1 MANPQVEEGFVPIA
15 NEIAEALMRVNLSPY
30 ESRVLWFIFRKTY
43 GWSKKTD
50 WLTLSQFAKCI
61 QLDRRLIFRA
71 IKSLAAKNMIVIEK
85 DDSGSIRYGFQK
97 DHEGW
102 ITVIKKDDKPV
113 ISRDDKEGP
122 QLSSVEM
129 TTVIG
134 RDDTLSSVEMT
145 TVIGR
150 DDTLSSVEMTTVI
163 GRDDTL
169 SSVEMTGLSSVEIPT
184 INTVTKDTSTKDTST
199 KESDPPP
206 EKEKETPSEKK
217 RKAKKKPE
225 YIFTLPDFIEPET
238 WKAFEEMRKA
248 IKKPMTDWAKA
259 LVVTEAV
266 RLSQQNGDDINE
278 IIDQSTR
285 NSWQDVYAL
294 KDKAPRGRTQPSFRQ
309 AGIAE
314 WLEYKQRS
322 MEE

>member
-122 QLSSVEM
+122 Q
-129 TTVIG
+129 
-134 RDDTLSSVEMT
+134 
-145 TVIGR
+145 
-150 DDTLSSVEMTTVI
+150 LSSVEMTTVI